1 MKKKNFFYSTALAVC
16 MAFSMSA
23 CSEDDPEPNP
33 NPNPNPGDDDE
44 PTEVVDAYDLDYTAD
59 NAAAWGN
66 YMYHTAL
73 LLDQDASNLYKYWT
87 EDYKGQGP
95 YATMFKD
102 QTGGDYPS
110 PLACIEEMIEG
121 GMWNIANEVGTAKIK
136 DPYDLYV
143 GGNQTEGLYAV
154 ESWFS
159 WHSRDD
165 YTNNI
170 FSIRNT
176 YYGRIDDNDVA
187 KIDGNLDA
195 YASYADFDD
204 EGDIAEHS
212 LSKLVASVNPEL
224 DEAIKTQIFEAAKA
238 IQAIPQPFRNNIDSE
253 EAVAAMTA
261 CITLANTLDNDLLS
275 FANNTLNDPSY
286 AEALDAIAEQFVDA
300 VVLPTYEELQAQ
312 NHALLEAVNTFRE
325 NPSDDNFVNCCNAWI
340 TAREPWEKSE
350 SFLIGPVNIEGLD
363 PNMDSWPLDVDAIVN
378 LLNSQNWDE
387 MEWSGDFNEDSETIG
402 AAQNVRGYHTLE
414 YLLFKNGQPRT
425 VNQ

>member
-1 MKKKNFFYSTALAVC
+1 MKKKDFFYSTALAVC

-23 CSEDDPEPNP
+23 CSDDDPEPNP
-33 NPNPNPGDDDE
+33 NPNPGGDDDE

-212 LSKLVASVNPEL
+212 LSNLVASVNPEL

>member
-1 MKKKNFFYSTALAVC
+1 MKKKDFFYSTALAVC

-414 YLLFKNGQPRT
+414 YQLFKNGQPRT